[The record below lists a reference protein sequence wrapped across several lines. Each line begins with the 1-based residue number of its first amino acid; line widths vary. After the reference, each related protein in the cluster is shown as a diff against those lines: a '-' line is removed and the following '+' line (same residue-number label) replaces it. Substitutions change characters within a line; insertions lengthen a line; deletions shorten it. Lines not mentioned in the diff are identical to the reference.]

1 MWLEKKIWQGP
12 HSLTFKTHRMLSFQ
26 GKEQCPLESSST
38 LNGPVTCIPKDTN
51 REHSFDKADL
61 KSLIFFQCVFNVLRN
76 TYEIIRG
83 FCGFFFF
90 LLYFWLWCGFKFHGS
105 PLDFIRLRT
114 AGWKI
119 QHCSFNKQSLK
130 KQKENRVLSDI
141 QTKTKQ
147 TNKQKASDK
156 CYNFKTGFKTKDHD
170 YSCKEI
176 GRHRG

>member
-90 LLYFWLWCGFKFHGS
+90 SSISDCGAVLNFMDLPWILYVSGQRAGKYNIALSINNLSRNRKKTKFWV
-105 PLDFIRLRT
+105 IYR
-114 AGWKI
+114 
-119 QHCSFNKQSLK
+119 QKQ
-130 KQKENRVLSDI
+130 N
-141 QTKTKQ
+141 KQ
-147 TNKQKASDK
+147 TNKKLQINVTTLKLALRP
-156 CYNFKTGFKTKDHD
+156 KTMTTLAK
-170 YSCKEI
+170 
-176 GRHRG
+176 R